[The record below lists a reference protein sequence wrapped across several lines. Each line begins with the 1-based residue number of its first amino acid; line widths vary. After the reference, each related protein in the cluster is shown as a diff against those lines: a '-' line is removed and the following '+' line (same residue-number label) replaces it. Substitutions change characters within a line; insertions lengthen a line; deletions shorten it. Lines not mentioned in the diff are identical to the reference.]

1 MQNVLLLLASYFFYG
16 YWDYR
21 FLPLLWISTIV
32 DFFAGN
38 KIYRSND
45 KRKKKI
51 FLFVS
56 IACNL
61 SMLGFFKYYNFF
73 YDSTVELLN
82 NIGLHANPSSLKII
96 LPIGISFYTF
106 QTMSYSIDIFKG
118 ELKPTKRFIDFAL
131 FVSFFPQLVAGP
143 IERARNLIPR
153 IENPRSIN
161 PLMIKEGV
169 FLIAWGLFKKIMI
182 ADKVSWIVNQTFGN
196 FQNASSLEILI
207 ASYAFSIQVYCDFS
221 GYSDIARGLAKTMG
235 FELMVNFR
243 LPYFASNMSEFWR
256 RWHISLTT
264 WLRDYLYFSIGGNR
278 KGLFRTC
285 LNTII
290 LFTVVGLWHGSN
302 WTYVIWGFNFGIV
315 QALYLMSHPYL
326 SSFKRN
332 DTNSLQRIM
341 MWTGAIFVFHVVSF
355 NTIFFRAENI
365 SQSFY
370 MLTSLI
376 TLSSS
381 ENSAAFK
388 MLIQLILFSTPLLL
402 MQIAQATSKDLLIF
416 VRWKSIYQYS
426 ITIVGVSFI
435 IIVYLFSSSIPMGEE
450 FIYFQF

>member
-1 MQNVLLLLASYFFYG
+1 
-16 YWDYR
+16 
-21 FLPLLWISTIV
+21 
-32 DFFAGN
+32 
-38 KIYRSND
+38 
-45 KRKKKI
+45 
-51 FLFVS
+51 
-56 IACNL
+56 
-61 SMLGFFKYYNFF
+61 MLGFFKYYNFF

-82 NIGLHANPSSLKII
+82 NLGLHANPSSLKII

-106 QTMSYSIDIFKG
+106 QTMSYSIDIYKG
-118 ELKPTKRFIDFAL
+118 ELKPTKKLIDFAL

-143 IERARNLIPR
+143 IERARNLLPR

-169 FLIAWGLFKKIMI
+169 FLITWGLFKKIMI
-182 ADKVSWIVNQTFGN
+182 ADKISWIVNQTFGN
-196 FQNASSLEILI
+196 FQDASSLDILI

-264 WLRDYLYFSIGGNR
+264 WLRDYLYISIGGNR
-278 KGLFRTC
+278 KGIARTC
-285 LNTII
+285 INTII

-302 WTYVIWGFNFGIV
+302 WTFIAWGFNFGIV
-315 QALYLMSHPYL
+315 QALYLLSQPYL
-326 SSFKRN
+326 NRLKQ
-332 DTNSLQRIM
+332 NSTKSLEKIM
-341 MWTGAIFVFHVVSF
+341 MWTGTIFVFHIVSF

-365 SQSFY
+365 SQSLY

-376 TLSSS
+376 TLTAS
-381 ENSAAFK
+381 ENSASLQ
-388 MLIQLILFSTPLLL
+388 MMIQLLFYSMPLIL
-402 MQIAQATSKDLLIF
+402 MQIAQATSKDLLVF
-416 VRWKSIYQYS
+416 VRWKSIYKYS
-426 ITIVGVSFI
+426 ITLVGVSYI
-435 IIVYLFSSSIPMGEE
+435 IVVYLFSASIPMGEE